1 MSDQRHAVRATR
13 PVAAGAEALAAYLA
27 NLDNH
32 WDLCGDLVEIR
43 ALGGPRE
50 ERIAAHLLLK
60 GPLGIRR
67 TARTR
72 LLGAS
77 PDKVWGRAQLDS
89 GTQARIT
96 WRFAPRRGT
105 TEVSLELELRDV
117 RLFDRLL
124 FALARPWIT
133 TQLTRALGRLAEIAA
148 IAAEQVEPQTLSS
161 RHNSPTSKEPL
172 Q

>member
-1 MSDQRHAVRATR
+1 MSDQRHAVRVTR
-13 PVAAGAEALAAYLA
+13 PVAAGAEALSAYLA

-50 ERIAAHLLLK
+50 ARIAADLLLK

-67 TARTR
+67 AARTR

-77 PDKVWGRAQLDS
+77 ERKVWGRAQLHD

-105 TEVSLELELRDV
+105 TEVSLELDLRDA
-117 RLFDRLL
+117 RLFDRWL
-124 FALARPWIT
+124 FALARPWIA
-133 TQLTRALGRLAEIAA
+133 TQLTRALGRLGEIAA
-148 IAAEQVEPQTLSS
+148 IAAEQLEPQKLSS
-161 RHNSPTSKEPL
+161 RRNSSISKER
-172 Q
+172 QQ